1 LKGDILLQLDLIQ
14 TVAFAGVVLFA
25 GYGLRRLIRPLE
37 RFNIPAPVVGG
48 LLISLIT
55 LIFHQYQ
62 ITPFQF
68 DTTLRDPLMIA
79 FFTTIGLAA
88 SLSLLRVGGPQVLIF
103 FLIATVIVICQ
114 NLLGIVLALPF
125 GLNPLLGVI
134 CGSVTQTGGPAT
146 ALAFGPVFE
155 QAGVSAATTV
165 AVAAAVFGIISGG
178 LLGGPVGTFLI
189 EKGRLRKVR
198 QKGVEAPE
206 LAPEEIVEQALSR
219 QASAQGKSED
229 QSSFVLLKS
238 VVIILLAM
246 WAGSWVSKWFASLN
260 ITLPA
265 YIGAMFVAAIIRN
278 FDDYTGL
285 LGLDQKVIDDL
296 GHVSLNLF
304 LVIALMTLK
313 LWEMAGLFLPMLIIL
328 LAQVILVAA
337 VAIIPVFKL
346 MGRDYEAA
354 VMSAGYCGFA
364 LGTTAN
370 AMANMKAIVER
381 YGRAPRAFLVVPM
394 VGAFFID
401 FTNALI
407 ITVFLNI
414 FR

>member
-1 LKGDILLQLDLIQ
+1 MLKLDLIQ
-14 TVAFAGVVLFA
+14 TVAFAGVVLFI
-25 GYGLRRLIRPLE
+25 GYGLRRWIKPLD
-37 RFNIPAPVVGG
+37 RFNIPAPVIGG

-55 LIFHQYQ
+55 LFFHHYQ
-62 ITPFQF
+62 VSPVQF

-79 FFTTIGLAA
+79 FFTTIGFAA
-88 SLSLLRVGGPQVLIF
+88 SLSLLKVGGPQVLIF
-103 FLIATVIVICQ
+103 FLIATVMVVLQ
-114 NLLGIVLALPF
+114 NLLGIILALPF

-155 QAGVSAATTV
+155 QAGVRAATTA
-165 AVAAAVFGIISGG
+165 AVAAAIFGIITGG

-189 EKGRLRKVR
+189 DKNKLRKARAKGMESPEIEAEEVVEELLNKKEKPTSREQVR
-198 QKGVEAPE
+198 
-206 LAPEEIVEQALSR
+206 S
-219 QASAQGKSED
+219 D
-229 QSSFVLLKS
+229 FVLLKS
-238 VVIILLAM
+238 VVIILVAM
-246 WAGSWVSKWFASLN
+246 WIGSWVSKWFVSLG

-278 FDDYTGL
+278 FDDLTGW
-285 LGLDQKVIDDL
+285 LGLDQRVIDDL
-296 GHVSLNLF
+296 GHVALNLF

-313 LWEMAGLFLPMLIIL
+313 LWELAGLFLPMLVIL
-328 LAQVILVAA
+328 LAQVVLVAV
-337 VAIIPVFKL
+337 VALVVVFRFL
-346 MGRDYEAA
+346 GRDYEAA

-407 ITVFLNI
+407 VTIFLNL
-414 FR
+414 FK

>member
-1 LKGDILLQLDLIQ
+1 MLKLDLIQ

-25 GYGLRRLIRPLE
+25 GYGLRRSIKPLD

-48 LLISLIT
+48 LLVSLIT
-55 LIFHQYQ
+55 LFFHHYQ
-62 ITPFQF
+62 ITPIQF

-79 FFTTIGLAA
+79 FFTTIGFAA
-88 SLSLLRVGGPQVLIF
+88 SLSLLKVGGPQVLLF
-103 FLIATVIVICQ
+103 FLMATGMVIAQ
-114 NLLGIVLALPF
+114 NIMGIVLALPF

-155 QAGVSAATTV
+155 QAGVRAATTA
-165 AVAAAVFGIISGG
+165 AVAAAIFGIISGG
-178 LLGGPVGTFLI
+178 HLGGPVGTFLI
-189 EKGRLRKVR
+189 EKNKLKKRLL
-198 QKGVEAPE
+198 KGSDLPE
-206 LAPEEIVEQALSR
+206 LEAEEIVEEMLSR
-219 QASAQGKSED
+219 KGKSS
-229 QSSFVLLKS
+229 QPPGRSSFELLKS
-238 VVIILLAM
+238 VVIILVAM
-246 WAGSWVSKWFASLN
+246 WAGSWVSQWFARLGL
-260 ITLPA
+260 TLPA

-278 FDDYTGL
+278 FDDLTGW
-285 LGLDQKVIDDL
+285 LGLDQKIIDDI
-296 GHVSLNLF
+296 GHVALNLF

-313 LWEMAGLFLPMLIIL
+313 LWELAGLFLPMLVIL
-328 LAQVILVAA
+328 LVQVVLVALGA
-337 VAIIPVFKL
+337 TVIFRL
-346 MGRDYEAA
+346 MGKDYEAA
-354 VMSAGYCGFA
+354 VMSSGFCGFA

-407 ITVFLNI
+407 ITVFLNL
-414 FR
+414 FK

>member
-1 LKGDILLQLDLIQ
+1 MLKLDLIQ

-25 GYGLRRLIRPLE
+25 GYGLRRWIKPLD
-37 RFNIPAPVVGG
+37 RLNIPAPVIGG
-48 LLISLIT
+48 LLVSLAT
-55 LIFHQYQ
+55 LVFHHYQ
-62 ITPFQF
+62 ITPVQF

-79 FFTTIGLAA
+79 FFTTIGFAA
-88 SLSLLRVGGPQVLIF
+88 SLSLLKVGGPQVLLF
-103 FLIATVIVICQ
+103 FLMATIMVIFQ
-114 NLLGIVLALPF
+114 NILGIILALPF
-125 GLNPLLGVI
+125 RLHPLLGVI

-155 QAGVSAATTV
+155 QAGVSAATTA
-165 AVAAAVFGIISGG
+165 AVAAAIFGIISGG
-178 LLGGPVGTFLI
+178 LIGGPVGTFLI
-189 EKGRLRKVR
+189 EKNKLKKARI
-198 QKGVEAPE
+198 KGLEVPEIEAEQVVEE
-206 LAPEEIVEQALSR
+206 LLSKKAVATAEADDR
-219 QASAQGKSED
+219 
-229 QSSFVLLKS
+229 SSFVLLKS
-238 VVIILLAM
+238 VVIILVAM
-246 WAGSWVSKWFASLN
+246 WVGSWVSRWFASLG

-278 FDDYTGL
+278 FDDLTGW

-296 GHVSLNLF
+296 GHVALNLF

-313 LWEMAGLFLPMLIIL
+313 LWELAGLFLPMLVIL
-328 LAQVILVAA
+328 FAQVVMVALVAQL
-337 VAIIPVFKL
+337 VFRL
-346 MGRDYEAA
+346 MGRDYDAA

-407 ITVFLNI
+407 ITIFLNL
-414 FR
+414 FK